1 MGLMDEIKGRAKGAI
16 GVLTD
21 SDRLQRDG
29 KSDRAAGKVKDGI
42 DKAKEKVTEVAD
54 KAQDAWDSRTDK

>member
-1 MGLMDEIKGRAKGAI
+1 MGFIDELKGRAKGAM

-21 SDRLQRDG
+21 SDKLQRDG

-42 DKAKEKVTEVAD
+42 DKAKEKVTDVVE
-54 KAQDAWDSRTDK
+54 KAEEAWDSKKK